1 MHALML
7 GLTGVPYRFFLI
19 PVRQSGPA
27 EEELNRFLRSH
38 RVLNVDRPWVDEGSE
53 SFWSFCVDYLET
65 WQDGRAAQGGASER
79 GRVDYRDSRIQG
91 RSSATR
97 SLDPLEVPQSFNSHP
112 FSLVICFDNI
122 TPRAHKFLAGKRH
135 SSTLRSCAALEPN
148 LSESREI
155 RFFRRSLPAAKV
167 STQQARKRMPTRMR
181 ARGTGQWW
189 RILARYTMEFPVRQR
204 QPSIWPWSRRFAP
217 Q

>member
-1 MHALML
+1 M
-7 GLTGVPYRFFLI
+7 TGPGCGWSKISRVQAPYDNL
-19 PVRQSGPA
+19 GPA
-27 EEELNRFLRSH
+27 VKPLQS
-38 RVLNVDRPWVDEGSE
+38 PE
-53 SFWSFCVDYLET
+53 SAVYIM
-65 WQDGRAAQGGASER
+65 
-79 GRVDYRDSRIQG
+79 DSLLD
-91 RSSATR
+91 
-97 SLDPLEVPQSFNSHP
+97 SLKLPQSFNSHP

-122 TPRAHKFLAGKRH
+122 TPRAHKFLAGERH

-167 STQQARKRMPTRMR
+167 SAEQARKCMPTRMR

-189 RILARYTMEFPVRQR
+189 HILARSTMEFPVRQR
-204 QPSIWPWSRRFAP
+204 QPTIWPWSRRFAP

>member
-1 MHALML
+1 MRRAAS
-7 GLTGVPYRFFLI
+7 GTRGIVPTAPL
-19 PVRQSGPA
+19 PASHVVRQSAASSPLLVAETPGKGPQK
-27 EEELNRFLRSH
+27 ESSQCK
-38 RVLNVDRPWVDEGSE
+38 PGSDE
-53 SFWSFCVDYLET
+53 DLHPP
-65 WQDGRAAQGGASER
+65 
-79 GRVDYRDSRIQG
+79 
-91 RSSATR
+91 
-97 SLDPLEVPQSFNSHP
+97 SLDSLKSPQSFNSHA

-122 TPRAHKFLAGKRH
+122 TPRAHKFLAGERH

-167 STQQARKRMPTRMR
+167 SAEQARKCMPTRMR

-189 RILARYTMEFPVRQR
+189 HILARSTMEFPVRQR
-204 QPSIWPWSRRFAP
+204 QPTIWPWSRRFAP